1 MLASLIMANHHLQLG
16 GRLKI
21 VAFVVAVKS
30 KLLILRVSRVGTLQL
45 DGSQNWQ
52 KVKLQKPNFLSL
64 HARREL
70 ANVFASA
77 LVISNTTI
85 GVFKRTIYNC
95 PLSKRET
102 SKSFTETISKSFS
115 KHLQMLL
122 KPTTTILTKKNT
134 G

>member
-1 MLASLIMANHHLQLG
+1 M
-16 GRLKI
+16 
-21 VAFVVAVKS
+21 
-30 KLLILRVSRVGTLQL
+30 
-45 DGSQNWQ
+45 
-52 KVKLQKPNFLSL
+52 
-64 HARREL
+64 
-70 ANVFASA
+70 FASA

-85 GVFKRTIYNC
+85 GVFKRTIYNY
-95 PLSKRET
+95 PLLKRET